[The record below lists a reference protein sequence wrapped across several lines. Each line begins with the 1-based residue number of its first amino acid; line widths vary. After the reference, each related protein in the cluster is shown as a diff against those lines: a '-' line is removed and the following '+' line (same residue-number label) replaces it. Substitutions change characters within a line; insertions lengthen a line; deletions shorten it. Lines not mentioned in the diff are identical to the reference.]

1 MSQQQWPAWWDPSQ
15 TRNIGPYPGAGNAG
29 YPVETYGYVPQEF
42 GQQLPAVSQPSGGGS
57 GLLGNFNLKDIKTVI
72 DRMGGID
79 GIISTVGK
87 VQKIVG
93 SIQQMQPIIKM
104 LLSLMPGKSKVNA
117 DTDEVEEE
125 WSKPRRRRRRRIRRS
140 SARRGRG
147 RGRVKSRKKAYS
159 RSTLYTPYP
168 RRRGPYRY

>member
-1 MSQQQWPAWWDPSQ
+1 M
-15 TRNIGPYPGAGNAG
+15 RNIGPYPGAGNTG

-42 GQQLPAVSQPSGGGS
+42 GQQLPGFQKPAGG

-93 SIQQMQPIIKM
+93 SIQQMQPLIKM
-104 LLSLMPGKSKVNA
+104 LLSLMPGKSQESDDAV
-117 DTDEVEEE
+117 DEDEE
-125 WSKPRRRRRRRIRRS
+125 WSRPRRRRRRR
-140 SARRGRG
+140 RRGSAVRRRRGGG
-147 RGRVKSRKKAYS
+147 RGKGRKKAYT

>member
-1 MSQQQWPAWWDPSQ
+1 M
-15 TRNIGPYPGAGNAG
+15 RNIGPYPGPGNTG
-29 YPVETYGYVPQEF
+29 YPVESYGYVPQEF
-42 GQQLPAVSQPSGGGS
+42 GQQLPGFQQPAGG

-93 SIQQMQPIIKM
+93 SIQQMQPLIKM
-104 LLSLMPGKSKVNA
+104 LLSLMPGKSKENDDA
-117 DTDEVEEE
+117 DEAETE
-125 WSKPRRRRRRRIRRS
+125 WSRPRRRRRRRRRG
-140 SARRGRG
+140 SAVRGGRG
-147 RGRVKSRKKAYS
+147 RGRVKGRKKAYT